1 MLVDKHEDV
10 SSQPQHPGM
19 IEHTCICDSSAV
31 IGGVTDI
38 QSLLASLSR
47 QLMSPRPREK
57 PHLKNKQKH
66 KTKKREI
73 TEKGRPSPSMYGPSY
88 TYKN

>member
-1 MLVDKHEDV
+1 
-10 SSQPQHPGM
+10 
-19 IEHTCICDSSAV
+19 
-31 IGGVTDI
+31 
-38 QSLLASLSR
+38 
-47 QLMSPRPREK
+47 MSPRPREK